1 MGKRQPPL
9 NRGTRSP
16 RSEHHTQRHS
26 QSKDREEFS
35 IIRVKPELDDVS
47 IKSKQSGSK
56 AVSRSATDKALSRA
70 NISLYLDP
78 IPHGVTGVVRRMM
91 SPSPSPCSAPS
102 APASSRILV
111 LVAHVL
117 GHHRHP
123 VGQSRAHGLAHP
135 VPVAMIRSFGADGHT

>member
-1 MGKRQPPL
+1 MARKDGQTAATEEQ
-9 NRGTRSP
+9 GHSQSP
-16 RSEHHTQRHS
+16 VSAPHTQRHS
-26 QSKDREEFS
+26 QLKDGEEFS

-47 IKSKQSGSK
+47 IKEQAVRQQSSQSVG
-56 AVSRSATDKALSRA
+56 DKALSRA

-91 SPSPSPCSAPS
+91 SPSPCSAP
-102 APASSRILV
+102 SRILV

-123 VGQSRAHGLAHP
+123 VGQSRTHRLPHP
-135 VPVAMIRSFGADGHT
+135 VPVT